1 MIKQDFFNILDY
13 GNSKIRFSVFDNNLN
28 EKYSNSKIL
37 VLEND
42 YSNHFDAIEGIIKN
56 SEKKISN
63 HIKDI
68 IITLDTPE
76 LLTIDVSLN
85 KNLDGKNK
93 FIKIYDSLFLELKQL
108 INSSYDKFYIV
119 HTLVDSCFIDN
130 NFHEEIPKHKSE
142 INNIKI
148 NFKLLCFPKKIID
161 DIKSKF
167 SKININVTKFYCT
180 SYIKSLSY
188 FEKLN
193 IDKASFLE
201 IGLKRTSLISF
212 EKNKLKFIQTI
223 PIGSFNITKDI
234 SKIFNLTL
242 YDAEKIKKSFHKSET
257 EFSYND
263 ILNKRNISVHFCID
277 NDGTIY
283 QLLDTNHAAW
293 HASSR
298 KVNHKAI
305 GIEIANA
312 YYPKYQS
319 WYKKRGFGERPVVVS
334 EVNGKPVGPHLDFYP
349 VQIQALAALWA
360 AIHDGVGINME
371 VCETKGVDEDCKNL
385 RFNGFIN

>member
-42 YSNHFDAIEGIIKN
+42 YSNHFDTIEGIIKN

-263 ILNKRNISVHFCID
+263 IQNKRNISAQEIINKNISVDLLKKVILYRVQEIID
-277 NDGTIY
+277 LTFKKSNSQIYNSNLADTQLFLIGDGSILFKDNSFYLNNKFQFSDINYYNET
-283 QLLDTNHAAW
+283 DT
-293 HASSR
+293 
-298 KVNHKAI
+298 
-305 GIEIANA
+305 GICNTCLV
-312 YYPKYQS
+312 YYLNNYNIPKKDD
-319 WYKKRGFGERPVVVS
+319 KKQGLFE
-334 EVNGKPVGPHLDFYP
+334 KF
-349 VQIQALAALWA
+349 
-360 AIHDGVGINME
+360 
-371 VCETKGVDEDCKNL
+371 
-385 RFNGFIN
+385 FNFFSK

>member
-42 YSNHFDAIEGIIKN
+42 YSNHFDTIEGIIKN

-119 HTLVDSCFIDN
+119 HTLVDSCIIDN
-130 NFHEEIPKHKSE
+130 NFHEKIPKHKSE

-263 ILNKRNISVHFCID
+263 IQNKRNISAQEIINKNISVDLLKKVILYRVQEIID
-277 NDGTIY
+277 LTFKKSNSQIYNSNLADTQLFLIGDGSILFKDNSFYLNNKFQFSDINYYNET
-283 QLLDTNHAAW
+283 DT
-293 HASSR
+293 
-298 KVNHKAI
+298 
-305 GIEIANA
+305 GICNTCLV
-312 YYPKYQS
+312 YYLNNYNIPKKDD
-319 WYKKRGFGERPVVVS
+319 KKQGLFE
-334 EVNGKPVGPHLDFYP
+334 KF
-349 VQIQALAALWA
+349 
-360 AIHDGVGINME
+360 
-371 VCETKGVDEDCKNL
+371 
-385 RFNGFIN
+385 FNFFSK

>member
-263 ILNKRNISVHFCID
+263 IQNKRNISAQEIINKNISVDLLKKVILYRVQEIID
-277 NDGTIY
+277 LTFKKSNSQSYNSNLADTQLFLIGDGSILFKDNSFYLNNKFQFSDINYYNET
-283 QLLDTNHAAW
+283 DT
-293 HASSR
+293 
-298 KVNHKAI
+298 
-305 GIEIANA
+305 GICNTCLV
-312 YYPKYQS
+312 YYLNNYNIPKKDD
-319 WYKKRGFGERPVVVS
+319 KKQGLFE
-334 EVNGKPVGPHLDFYP
+334 KF
-349 VQIQALAALWA
+349 
-360 AIHDGVGINME
+360 
-371 VCETKGVDEDCKNL
+371 
-385 RFNGFIN
+385 FNFFSK

>member
-263 ILNKRNISVHFCID
+263 ILNKRNISAQEIINKNISVDLLKKVILYRVQEIID
-277 NDGTIY
+277 LTFKKSNSQNYNSNLADTQLFLIGDGSILFKDNSFYLNNKFQFSDINYYNET
-283 QLLDTNHAAW
+283 DT
-293 HASSR
+293 
-298 KVNHKAI
+298 
-305 GIEIANA
+305 GICNTCLV
-312 YYPKYQS
+312 YYLNNYNIPKKDD
-319 WYKKRGFGERPVVVS
+319 KKQGLFE
-334 EVNGKPVGPHLDFYP
+334 KF
-349 VQIQALAALWA
+349 
-360 AIHDGVGINME
+360 
-371 VCETKGVDEDCKNL
+371 
-385 RFNGFIN
+385 FNFFSK